1 MTKDR
6 HTLKDVAR
14 GLSTLNLEVDLR
26 PYEDAVFAQG
36 PIGHDKY
43 GCRVVC
49 VFFPAKDVPSI
60 SRGYLEKGARKII
73 DKIPPDGEGGD
84 NR

>member
-1 MTKDR
+1 MIKDR

-14 GLSTLNLEVDLR
+14 GLSTSHLEVDLR
-26 PYEDAVFAQG
+26 PSESDVFTQG
-36 PIGHDKY
+36 PIGHDKE

-49 VFFPAKDVPSI
+49 VYFPAKDTSTI
-60 SRGYLEKGARKII
+60 SRRFLEKGARKII

-84 NR
+84 NP